1 MKAKSLIFISLL
13 SLMFASCDWNTE
25 YECYIEN
32 GTQKNVTVRFSGKSN
47 TIDNS
52 KKYPSLKTIENRQM
66 TYTIAP
72 DSRCLVAFDE
82 ILNGSPSRDYTE
94 RVALIC
100 FGDSVSFSFEDG
112 AQLTYYKNDS
122 KDDGPYNFNSDN
134 YSYTEDNRYWSKLVF
149 KLK

>member
-13 SLMFASCDWNTE
+13 ALILVSCDWVTE

-32 GTQKNVTVRFSGKSN
+32 GTQKNVTITLSGKSN
-47 TIDNS
+47 TIGS
-52 KKYPSLKTIENRQM
+52 KKDPLLKINENGQM

-72 DSRCLVAFDE
+72 DKRCLVAYDE

-100 FGDSVSFSFEDG
+100 FGDSVSFSFEGG

-122 KDDGPYNFNSDN
+122 IDDSPYNFNSDK
-134 YSYTEDNRYWSKLVF
+134 YSYTQDKRYWSKLVF
-149 KLK
+149 KLE

>member
-1 MKAKSLIFISLL
+1 MKAKSLIFISLS
-13 SLMFASCDWNTE
+13 SLMFASCDWVTE
-25 YECYIEN
+25 YECYVEN
-32 GTQKNVTVRFSGKSN
+32 GTQKNVTITLSGKSN
-47 TIDNS
+47 MAES
-52 KKYPSLKTIENRQM
+52 KKDPSLKINENGQM

-82 ILNGSPSRDYTE
+82 VLDGSPSRDYTE

-122 KDDGPYNFNSDN
+122 IDDGLYNFNSDK
-134 YSYTEDNRYWSKLVF
+134 YSYTQDKRYWSKLVF